1 MGNQLAWT
9 GIIGTICVQANA
21 WILNMMF
28 FLFQFLH
35 MILPVEHYLQ
45 DLSDLEYDSR

>member
-1 MGNQLAWT
+1 MDWYNKHYMY
-9 GIIGTICVQANA
+9 IQANA